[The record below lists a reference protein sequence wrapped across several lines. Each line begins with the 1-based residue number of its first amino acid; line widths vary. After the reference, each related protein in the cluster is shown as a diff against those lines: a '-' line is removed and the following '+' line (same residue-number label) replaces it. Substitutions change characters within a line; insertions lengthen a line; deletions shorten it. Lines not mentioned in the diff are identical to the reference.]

1 MKKIILVLLVL
12 FCGMGLF
19 AEVQEFVVGCTF
31 TSGNNTIFPAL
42 PYEYYKKNKISYA
55 DTLSYLDTLTYFS
68 KIKPTGDGY
77 FEVELYQCVPEL
89 DGQYFTFLVKKGDK
103 FDMLM
108 AFFDEKIYNTASSFP
123 ETFKVFNKL
132 CNFNS
137 TILDIRP
144 NFIVIEFEIPTE

>member
-19 AEVQEFVVGCTF
+19 AEVQEFVVGCAF

-42 PYEYYKKNKISYA
+42 PYEYYKKNKISYE
-55 DTLSYLDTLTYFS
+55 DTLTYFS

-77 FEVELYQCVPEL
+77 FEVELYQCVPEY
-89 DGQYFTFLVKKGDK
+89 GQYFTFLVKKGDK

>member
-12 FCGMGLF
+12 LCGMSLF
-19 AEVQEFVVGCTF
+19 AEVQEFGVGYTF
-31 TSGNNTIFPAL
+31 SARTDSSNIIIFPAL
-42 PYEYYKKNKISYA
+42 PYSFYTENKIYYA
-55 DTLSYLDTLTYFS
+55 DTLTYFS

-77 FEVELYQCVPEL
+77 FEVELYQCVGES
-89 DGQYFTFLVKKGDK
+89 DGKYFTFLVKKGDK

-108 AFFDEKIYNTASSFP
+108 AFLDEKISHTPASY
-123 ETFKVFNKL
+123 ELFNRI

>member
-1 MKKIILVLLVL
+1 
-12 FCGMGLF
+12 MGLF
-19 AEVQEFVVGCTF
+19 AEVQEFGVGHPFSARTD
-31 TSGNNTIFPAL
+31 SSKITIFPAL
-42 PYEYYKKNKISYA
+42 PFSFYIKNEINEISYGN
-55 DTLSYLDTLTYFS
+55 TLTYFS

-77 FEVELYQCVPEL
+77 FEVELYQCDE
-89 DGQYFTFLVKKGDK
+89 DGKYFTFLVKKGDK

-108 AFFDEKIYNTASSFP
+108 AFFVEKFYTSTNSTH
-123 ETFKVFNKL
+123 KLFNKL

>member
-12 FCGMGLF
+12 LCGMSLF
-19 AEVQEFVVGCTF
+19 AEVQEFGVGYTF
-31 TSGNNTIFPAL
+31 HDSSNNTIFPAV
-42 PYEYYKKNKISYA
+42 PHSFYINRKIYHE
-55 DTLSYLDTLTYFS
+55 DTLTYFS

-77 FEVELYQCVPEL
+77 FEVELYQHNGDL
-89 DGQYFTFLVKKGDK
+89 DGKYFTFLVKKGDK

-108 AFFDEKIYNTASSFP
+108 AFFDEIYNNPDSYTY
-123 ETFKVFNKL
+123 KL
-132 CNFNS
+132 GYFNS

>member
-19 AEVQEFVVGCTF
+19 AEVQEFGVGHTF
-31 TSGNNTIFPAL
+31 TDSSNNIIFPAL
-42 PYEYYKKNKISYA
+42 PYSFFISQKVYYE
-55 DTLSYLDTLTYFS
+55 DTLTYFS

-77 FEVELYQCVPEL
+77 FEVELYQYNEDL
-89 DGQYFTFLVKKGDK
+89 GGKYFTFLVKKGDK

-108 AFFDEKIYNTASSFP
+108 AFFDEIIYNNPHSYTY
-123 ETFKVFNKL
+123 KL
-132 CNFNS
+132 GNFNS

>member
-12 FCGMGLF
+12 LCGMSLF
-19 AEVQEFVVGCTF
+19 AEVQEFGVGNTF
-31 TSGNNTIFPAL
+31 TDSSNHTIFPAL
-42 PYEYYKKNKISYA
+42 PYSFYINQKIYHE
-55 DTLSYLDTLTYFS
+55 DTLTLFS

-77 FEVELYQCVPEL
+77 FEVELYQYSGDL
-89 DGQYFTFLVKKGDK
+89 DGNYFTFLVKKGDK

-108 AFFDEKIYNTASSFP
+108 AFFDEIYNNPDSYTY
-123 ETFKVFNKL
+123 KL
-132 CNFNS
+132 GNFNS